1 MQPLVSLLI
10 PTFNSGLTVG
20 DAVQSCCEQTYGNL
34 EILVYDEASKDNTR
48 EVIQDWARRDSRIRV
63 LTSDKNSGPV
73 RAWRVL
79 LQAAK
84 GKYSTFVWAD
94 DLILPRYV
102 EKLCATLEANPTHL
116 STGCTTYT
124 GIIFSTPDPGNPVN
138 PVPHSPSVPYPFP
151 TCRLRGDEYA
161 LGIMAGVFPVTQICS
176 LFNTVAAREIFD
188 HYIDFPNPFG
198 FDFSRRAYGNDVS
211 FLSELALRAGE
222 VIQTGEPL
230 VVCRA
235 SPDSMTV
242 NATRHH
248 KWQFWFQYVY
258 AIRSAWTRCRN
269 LSPRMD
275 ELIQI
280 ADDRAN
286 LIQTIYLLDRKKWPA
301 GFNPIKCA
309 RAAWFLM
316 RHDRRINKEVGPEH
330 IVNYLADWE
339 RELMNHGFH
348 G

>member
-1 MQPLVSLLI
+1 MSPLVSLLI
-10 PTFNSGLTVG
+10 PTFNSGLTVA
-20 DAVQSCCEQTYGNL
+20 DAIQSCCEQSYPNL

-48 EVIQDWARRDSRIRV
+48 EIIAEWARRDSRVRV

-79 LQAAK
+79 LHAAK
-84 GKYSTFVWAD
+84 GKYCTWVWAD
-94 DLILPRYV
+94 DLILPNYV
-102 EKLCATLEANPTHL
+102 EKLCATLEANPSHL

-124 GIIFSTPDPGNPVN
+124 GVIEEGKSLDIGRLEQELSGQRL
-138 PVPHSPSVPYPFP
+138 PYPFP
-151 TCRLRGDEYA
+151 TCRLKGDEYA
-161 LGIMAGVFPVTQICS
+161 LGILAGVFPVTQICS
-176 LFNTVAAREIFD
+176 LFKTDAAREVFD
-188 HYIDFPNPFG
+188 HYINFENPFG

-242 NATRHH
+242 NATAHH

-258 AIRSAWTRCRN
+258 AIRSAWTRCRE
-269 LSPRMD
+269 LSSRMD
-275 ELIQI
+275 ILIQI

-286 LIQTIYLLDRKKWPA
+286 LIQSIYLADRKKFPV
-301 GFNPIKCA
+301 GINPVKCA
-309 RAAWFLM
+309 RAASFLLQ
-316 RHDRRINKEVGPEH
+316 HDRRLNKSVDPAH
-330 IVNYLADWE
+330 IVNFLADAD
-339 RELMNHGFH
+339 RQRRNT
-348 G
+348 